1 MSETH
6 FTEGNLIILYSIHKN
21 SSLQLPNHILERIE
35 HCNRLYQ
42 IILKSKPDS
51 NKTIILVVAEPHYSG
66 LIKKELINRKLI
78 HQSYIL

>member
-1 MSETH
+1 MSEIH

-51 NKTIILVVAEPHYSG
+51 NKTIH
-66 LIKKELINRKLI
+66 
-78 HQSYIL
+78 